1 MLCCPLW
8 ASIVKEMTA
17 IDFHP
22 EGKHCCQ
29 CCAAS
34 PTFTG
39 SVGIVCILD
48 KVSHRGH
55 ALSSI
60 ASSVSSVIDIMSIKK
75 FIIPE
80 ELNSDS
86 IGHYLELPALSSQ
99 YFLILHVN
107 QVQS

>member
-1 MLCCPLW
+1 MLCRPLW
-8 ASIVKEMTA
+8 ALIVKEMTA
-17 IDFHP
+17 INFHP
-22 EGKHCCQ
+22 EGKRCQ

-48 KVSHRGH
+48 KVSNRGH

-75 FIIPE
+75 FKIPE

-86 IGHYLELPALSSQ
+86 IGDYPELPALSSL
-99 YFLILHVN
+99 YFLLLHVN
-107 QVQS
+107 